1 MAASM
6 SKPLI
11 FLSSVQK
18 ELAAERQAV
27 KEFVENDPLLRR
39 FFTVFL
45 FETLPASGRRADEVY
60 LEEVD
65 HCALYVGLFGNSY
78 GFEDSEGISPTE
90 REFDRATAT
99 GKERLIFVLGSDDTA
114 RHPKMQQLVRK
125 AGDIVSVRERSKN
138 MALVLEALQSG
149 ERDTPDYVEVDAK
162 AMTAKFIRA
171 PEFSEV
177 PYPVKMEPSLVIEFY
192 AS

>member
-6 SKPLI
+6 SKSLI

-39 FFTVFL
+39 FFSVFL

-60 LEEVD
+60 LQEVD

-125 AGDIVSVRERSKN
+125 AGDQVVRRRVNTIPELTGALYASLINFLERN
-138 MALVLEALQSG
+138 G
-149 ERDTPDYVEVDAK
+149 D
-162 AMTAKFIRA
+162 IRTL
-171 PEFSEV
+171 
-177 PYPVKMEPSLVIEFY
+177 PSHLPHADPRLGGLDGFY
-192 AS
+192 AARLVKS